1 MIFPVFVQVLWA
13 NTFVNVYVGLVLLL
27 IGTNYATISSET
39 WIAKVTFS
47 LVWAAKH
54 AIVEGI
60 AFLLMQ
66 KGLGIKFF

>member
-1 MIFPVFVQVLWA
+1 
-13 NTFVNVYVGLVLLL
+13 VYVGIVLLL
-27 IGTNYATISSET
+27 FNFSATYIET
-39 WIAKVTFS
+39 WGAKIAFS

-66 KGLGIKFF
+66 KGLGI